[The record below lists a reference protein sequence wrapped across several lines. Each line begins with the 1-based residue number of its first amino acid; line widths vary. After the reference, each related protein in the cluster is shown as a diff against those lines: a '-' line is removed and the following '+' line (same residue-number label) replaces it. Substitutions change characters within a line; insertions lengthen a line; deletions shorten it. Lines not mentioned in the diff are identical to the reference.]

1 MKRLKKSTTP
11 RCQHR
16 RSFCRYKLRD
26 AVYRSDDGTHHKRS
40 QAASIRE
47 FEMIGKAAAS

>member
-1 MKRLKKSTTP
+1 MPSAAATMAP
-11 RCQHR
+11 INE
-16 RSFCRYKLRD
+16 
-26 AVYRSDDGTHHKRS
+26 HKRS